1 MREKFMRFMMGRYGM
16 DQLSN
21 TLLWGGMIIII
32 VNMFINSLLLSI
44 IGTAAMIYGYVRIF
58 SRDYAKRSAQNQWF
72 LNKTAYIRYKF
83 TEFKNKFKSGSSTSS
98 SSSTHTVFMC
108 KKCHQK
114 IRVPRGKGKIEI
126 TCPKCHYRFIKRS

>member
-21 TLLWGGMIIII
+21 VLLWSGMIIII
-32 VNMFINSLLLSI
+32 VNIFVNSPILSL
-44 IGTAAMIYGYVRIF
+44 IGTASMIYGYVRIF
-58 SRDYAKRSAQNQWF
+58 SRDYAKRSAQNRWF
-72 LNKTAYIRYKF
+72 LDKTAFIRYKF
-83 TEFKNKFKSGSSTSS
+83 GELKNKLTSKNSASS
-98 SSSTHTVFMC
+98 SSSTHTIFMC

-126 TCPKCHYRFIKRS
+126 TCPKCQYRFIKRS